1 MKSGS
6 TRRPRSARLLR
17 TVTRGLS
24 RRRRGSRGKPG
35 AAQPAPPPRRLE
47 VPLGNRVRTPVPP
60 KAAVVMFVV
69 VGLPAEA
76 VERAVTEVAS
86 LQVMLSSFR
95 PVFVTDC
102 DQFQVFRRHG
112 YLFEYIPPQ
121 QDWSARFGDSDWSS
135 FLRERMDLL
144 LERYEPDRVI
154 GFDDVERFTLIR
166 SGILDALVAPPPAP
180 TTEQVAFVGPFP
192 TTRLGRLM
200 KRTAEIYVQSQ
211 RVDPKELIRLAR
223 RYVRRRVRSLPR
235 PR

>member
-1 MKSGS
+1 M
-6 TRRPRSARLLR
+6 
-17 TVTRGLS
+17 
-24 RRRRGSRGKPG
+24 
-35 AAQPAPPPRRLE
+35 
-47 VPLGNRVRTPVPP
+47 
-60 KAAVVMFVV
+60 AVVMFVV

-76 VERAVTEVAS
+76 VERVVGEVAS

-95 PVFVTDC
+95 PLFVTDC

-121 QDWSARFGDSDWSS
+121 EDWSARFGDSDWSS

-154 GFDDVERFTLIR
+154 GFDDVERFTLMR
-166 SGILDALVAPPPAP
+166 TGILDALVAPPPA
-180 TTEQVAFVGPFP
+180 TATAEQVAFVGPFP

-200 KRTAEIYVQSQ
+200 KRTAELYVQSQ
-211 RVDPKELIRLAR
+211 RVDPKQLIRLAR

>member
-24 RRRRGSRGKPG
+24 RRRKGSRGKAPG
-35 AAQPAPPPRRLE
+35 AQQPPPRRLD

-60 KAAVVMFVV
+60 KMAVVMFVV

-76 VERAVTEVAS
+76 VARAVAEVAS

-121 QDWSARFGDSDWSS
+121 QDWSSRFGESDWSS
-135 FLRERMDLL
+135 YLRERMDLL

-154 GFDDVERFTLIR
+154 GFDDVERFTLMR
-166 SGILDALVAPPPAP
+166 TGILDALVAPPSVP
-180 TTEQVAFVGPFP
+180 TAEHVAFVGPFP

-211 RVDPKELIRLAR
+211 RVDPKQLIRLAR

>member
-24 RRRRGSRGKPG
+24 RRRRGSRGK
-35 AAQPAPPPRRLE
+35 APAVQQPPPRRLE

-76 VERAVTEVAS
+76 VERAVAEVAS

-154 GFDDVERFTLIR
+154 GFDDVQRFTLMR

-180 TTEQVAFVGPFP
+180 AEQVAFVGPFP